1 MKLSLFKHR
10 KKVTGLRK
18 YSYYEFLVLFA
29 ACSKKHQEEILG
41 ELANAPKPNFIC
53 DKEVPKT
60 LNMLTY
66 GQLDDLSD
74 AGDGRDAHAVILEVI
89 MGLTKEQIYTMNVVD
104 VFGFNNFVKEEVK
117 RINALFDSIKLDHTQ
132 DEVSAG
138 IEDLNFGSFGVLD
151 WYARRMGITNQ
162 NEVREVAWV
171 RIYKCMK
178 NDNEK
183 TAYERRLNQQLIN
196 RAKTK
201 RK

>member
-1 MKLSLFKHR
+1 MKFPRFKHT

-18 YSYYEFLVLFA
+18 YSYYDFLILFG
-29 ACSKKHQEEILG
+29 ACDKKHQDEILA
-41 ELANAPKPNFIC
+41 ELSHAPKPNFIF

-60 LNMLTY
+60 LNMLSY

-74 AGDGRDAHAVILEVI
+74 AGNGKDANAVVLEVI
-89 MGLTKEQIYTMNVVD
+89 MGLKRHEVYSMSVTD
-104 VFGFNNFVKEEVK
+104 VFGFANFVRDEVK
-117 RINALFDSIKLDHTQ
+117 RINALFDSIKLPSTQ

-162 NEVREVAWV
+162 NDVRNVAWV
-171 RIYKCMK
+171 RIYRCMK

-183 TAYERRLNQQLIN
+183 TAFERRLNQQLLN
-196 RAKTK
+196 KAK